1 MIRAILLSL
10 LLSGC
15 AWFGTGY
22 GYGPRAV
29 DPYAATVYGV
39 PDAQIVVRQPELYT
53 RNEIDALNAEITC
66 RALARNT
73 LQAARCGVRR

>member
-1 MIRAILLSL
+1 MTRAILLTL

-15 AWFGTGY
+15 ATVGGW
-22 GYGPRAV
+22 GYGPRGI

-66 RALARNT
+66 RSLARNS